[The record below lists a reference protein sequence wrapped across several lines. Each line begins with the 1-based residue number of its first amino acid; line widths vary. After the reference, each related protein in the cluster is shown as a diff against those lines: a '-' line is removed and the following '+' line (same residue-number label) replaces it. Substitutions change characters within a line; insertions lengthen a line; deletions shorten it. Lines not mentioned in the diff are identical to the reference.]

1 MRLILLISLLL
12 INGCAPLLN
21 AGGLIHSVFTNNT
34 INTFLGLG
42 DFAIKEKT
50 GKSTGSHLLYNFNV
64 NNDLRTNNKKE
75 INKDLKWDF
84 K

>member
-1 MRLILLISLLL
+1 MRLIFLLSLLI

-34 INTFLGLG
+34 VSTFLGLG
-42 DFAIKEKT
+42 DVALKERT
-50 GKSTGSHLLYNFNV
+50 GKTAGGHLLDNFNV
-64 NNDLRTNNKKE
+64 NIDLRTNNKKE